1 MTGDGT
7 TLRRATAADL
17 ETIYP
22 RTRALNEHEGIH
34 LTEEGLRGSLGE
46 LLDNPA
52 LGGVWLVCQAGA
64 TVGYAIVTY
73 CFDLEFGGREGWLTE
88 LYVDEAARGR
98 GAGAQVAPSPATMSA
113 RSHSFIAPSV
123 SSFHTPARTSIGA
136 ASEPRLA
143 RTLDTKSSRRFEP
156 RVGSQLS
163 TFFLGSEPS
172 CRT

>member
-98 GAGAQVAPSPATMSA
+98 GAGAQVLAQLDVLLRAEGVRA
-113 RSHSFIAPSV
+113 LHLQVRADN
-123 SSFHTPARTSIGA
+123 PARRLYERVGFTIT
-136 ASEPRLA
+136 PRHVM
-143 RTLDTKSSRRFEP
+143 SRRM
-156 RVGSQLS
+156 V
-163 TFFLGSEPS
+163 
-172 CRT
+172 